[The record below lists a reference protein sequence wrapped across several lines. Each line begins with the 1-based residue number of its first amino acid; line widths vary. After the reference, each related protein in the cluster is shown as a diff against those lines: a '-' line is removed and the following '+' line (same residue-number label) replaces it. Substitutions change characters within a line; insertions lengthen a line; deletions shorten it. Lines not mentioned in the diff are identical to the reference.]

1 MFSQGIKMT
10 YKYQNRL
17 DGFTLVELSIVI
29 IIIGFLIAGIAAG
42 NSLIKAAGISRAINE
57 FTNYKTSIYIFNN
70 KYGYLP
76 GDLPN
81 AAAFFGCTDDATPTG
96 CNGNGDG
103 QVTHGFSGVG
113 EGNEILRA
121 WQHLSLAGM
130 INGSYPGITTVN
142 NQFDIGINVPQSVYF
157 STKGFYI
164 HTTPWGGFMPGDT
177 TTLTLG
183 GFLANDLNYDHSVSG
198 KDAHNIDS
206 KLDDGLPRTGNFYAV
221 NQWNGSNNPCTTGL
235 LSTSTYKFSDTISC
249 IVGFNLEIN

>member
-1 MFSQGIKMT
+1 MT
-10 YKYQNRL
+10 DKYLKRL
-17 DGFTLVELSIVI
+17 QGFTLVELSIVI

-42 NSLIKAAGISRAINE
+42 NALIKSAGMNRAINE
-57 FTNYKTSIYIFNN
+57 FTNYKTSIYIFKN

-81 AAAFFGCTDDATPTG
+81 AAAFFGCTDDAAPTG

-113 EGNEILRA
+113 EGNEMLRA

-157 STKGFYI
+157 STKGFFLCSDCFI
-164 HTTPWGGFMPGDT
+164 PGDT
-177 TTLTLG
+177 TLILG
-183 GFLANDLNYDHSVSG
+183 GFIANDLNADHSVSG

-221 NQWNGSNNPCTTGL
+221 NQSYASNNPCTTGL